1 MLEDYLDF
9 DLTLSAQPNTT
20 REWELTVRSPAGE
33 ARQSIK
39 LDIQLSEQS
48 TWLDTL
54 WLADPAV
61 QPSPAK
67 TIGRQLFEA
76 CFTGEA
82 LSRLDSSLVIAKE
95 KGQGLRLRLVLRDP
109 FLETLPWE
117 LLYDP
122 RSGGGFIGLSS
133 HTPILRYVELPR
145 PLAPLSVQ
153 PPLRILAMLSAPK
166 DAAHLEA
173 ETERQNLEQAL
184 AQPIAQGLL
193 ELHWVPGQ
201 TAKDLQRELRQGP
214 WHIFHFIGHGGFE
227 SDAQEASLLLCDT
240 LGNQAPLRMRALAPL
255 FKDVNGLRLVVL
267 NACKGSLS
275 SRAPFSSGAAL
286 LVGQGVPAVVAMQ
299 HAFLDR
305 DALEFSATFYQ
316 CLGERQPLET
326 CLTEGRK
333 AVSLASSGAGWGIP
347 TLHLHS
353 TDGRL
358 FEMPEGA
365 SLSGQF
371 DLAAALDST
380 GEIVCRDK
388 VSGVGF
394 CVRQDGLV
402 LTTHSAVEGSGALT
416 LRTHQ
421 GDLPATLI
429 TTRVDENLAL
439 LRIEGGALPAIRLIP
454 APPPMPGSTLSILG
468 RNPALGIESM
478 TGKFIGASRLADYP
492 FGPLLTA
499 EAQVSRRIGG
509 APVFDKRGRLLG
521 MVVLMWAQGDAASK
535 LYICPA
541 GDLSTFI
548 EQTIGE
554 LRAQPG
560 TQ

>member
-1 MLEDYLDF
+1 MPEDYLDF
-9 DLTLSAQPNTT
+9 DLTLSAQASST
-20 REWELTVRSPAGE
+20 WELTVRSPAGE

-39 LDIQLSEQS
+39 LDIQLPEQS

-54 WLADPAV
+54 WLADPVA
-61 QPSPAK
+61 QPSPAE

-82 LSRLDSSLVIAKE
+82 LSRLDSSLVIATE

-145 PLAPLSVQ
+145 PLAPLAVQ
-153 PPLRILAMLSAPK
+153 PPLRILAMVCAPK
-166 DAAHLEA
+166 DAAYLEV

-201 TAKDLQRELRQGP
+201 TVRDLQRELRRGP
-214 WHIFHFIGHGGFE
+214 WHIFHFIGHGGFDD
-227 SDAQEASLLLCDT
+227 SAQEASLLLCDT
-240 LGNQAPLRMRALAPL
+240 LGNQTPLRMRTLAPL
-255 FKDVNGLRLVVL
+255 FKDTDGLHLVVL

-275 SRAPFSSGAAL
+275 SGAPFSSGAAV

-299 HAFLDR
+299 HAFLDS
-305 DALEFSATFYQ
+305 DALEFSPAFYQ
-316 CLGERQPLET
+316 CLGERRPLET

-333 AVSLASSGAGWGIP
+333 AVSLASGRAGWGIP

-358 FEMPEGA
+358 FELPA
-365 SLSGQF
+365 DTDLPGQF

-380 GEIVCRDK
+380 GEILCNGE

-394 CVRQDGLV
+394 CVRADGLI
-402 LTTHSAVEGSGALT
+402 LTTHSAVEKGGTLA
-416 LRTHQ
+416 LRTRR
-421 GDLPATLI
+421 GDLPAHLVTA
-429 TTRVDENLAL
+429 RADENLAL
-439 LRIEGGALPAIRLIP
+439 LQVSGAAPPALKFALAAP
-454 APPPMPGSTLSILG
+454 APTPGSTLSFLG
-468 RNPALGIESM
+468 RNPALGIE
-478 TGKFIGASRLADYP
+478 TVAGKFTGIDRLADYP
-492 FGPLLTA
+492 FGILLAA
-499 EAQVSRRIGG
+499 EVQASRRLGG
-509 APVFDKRGRLLG
+509 APAFDEHGCLLG
-521 MVVLMWAQGDAASK
+521 MVVLMWAKGEAASK
-535 LYICPA
+535 LYIRPA
-541 GDLSTFI
+541 VDLNTFT
-548 EQTIGE
+548 QQVV
-554 LRAQPG
+554 AQG
-560 TQ
+560 